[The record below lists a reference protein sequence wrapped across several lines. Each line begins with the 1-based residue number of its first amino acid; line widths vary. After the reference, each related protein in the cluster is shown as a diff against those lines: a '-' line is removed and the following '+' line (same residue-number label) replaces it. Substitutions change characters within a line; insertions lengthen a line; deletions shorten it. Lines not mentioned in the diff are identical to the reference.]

1 MDLDTVYFDGTDDG
15 AQDAATGSTNK
26 DKDIHTSEATD
37 HIGASSS
44 YSSNSKWYIERMKFA
59 YEKLMEHEFKWL
71 EEEKEEYEKTKV
83 LPENSLHS
91 NIAEFREQDAKEMLA
106 INEALNKFNLRADE
120 AAENL
125 NDIGSKDPI
134 VTTDNK
140 RSMDD
145 AQATHTEDQSS
156 VKKSRTE

>member
-1 MDLDTVYFDGTDDG
+1 
-15 AQDAATGSTNK
+15 
-26 DKDIHTSEATD
+26 
-37 HIGASSS
+37 
-44 YSSNSKWYIERMKFA
+44 
-59 YEKLMEHEFKWL
+59 
-71 EEEKEEYEKTKV
+71 
-83 LPENSLHS
+83 
-91 NIAEFREQDAKEMLA
+91 MLA